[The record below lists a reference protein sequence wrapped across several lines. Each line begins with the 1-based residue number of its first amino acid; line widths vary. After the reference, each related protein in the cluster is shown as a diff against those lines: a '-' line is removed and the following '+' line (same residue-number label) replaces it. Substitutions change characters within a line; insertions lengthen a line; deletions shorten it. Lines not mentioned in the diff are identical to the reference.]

1 MEPGWAVMEALEPA
15 EELLAGELVLD
26 SVEELELVE
35 GAALVVVVEPGLVVV
50 ELEPVEGPALVLV
63 EPEPVEELVLAVV
76 EVQEQAEE
84 LELVAERAEEPGQA
98 LEQGLTAAPE

>member
-35 GAALVVVVEPGLVVV
+35 GAALVVVEPGLVVV